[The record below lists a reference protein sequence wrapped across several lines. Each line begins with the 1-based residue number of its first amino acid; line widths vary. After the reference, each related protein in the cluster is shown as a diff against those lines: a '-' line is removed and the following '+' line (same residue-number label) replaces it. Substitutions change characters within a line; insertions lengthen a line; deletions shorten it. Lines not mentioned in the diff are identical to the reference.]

1 MGKLQWKRVYDA
13 PEESDGYRILI
24 DRLWPRGM
32 KKEAAELSDWAKD
45 IAPSTDLRKK
55 YHNGEISYEDFAIA
69 YDKELSENPG
79 LPAFAEE
86 IKDRLRNGNVTLL
99 YAGKEPDKNQ
109 IPTLRA
115 YINKHEHIS

>member
-1 MGKLQWKRVYDA
+1 MGKLQWKRFYDA

-55 YHNGEISYEDFAIA
+55 YHHGEISYEDFAAA
-69 YDKELSENPG
+69 YDKELSDNAN
-79 LPAFAEE
+79 LPTFAKE
-86 IKDRLRNGNVTLL
+86 IKDHLRDGNVTLL
-99 YAGKEPDKNQ
+99 YAGKDPDKSQ
-109 IPTLRA
+109 IPTLKNH
-115 YINKHEHIS
+115 INKHEHIS

>member
-55 YHNGEISYEDFAIA
+55 YHHGEISYEDFAAA
-69 YDKELSENPG
+69 YDKELSDNAN
-79 LPAFAEE
+79 LPTFAKE
-86 IKDRLRNGNVTLL
+86 IKDHLRDGNVTLL
-99 YAGKEPDKNQ
+99 YAGKDPDKSQ
-109 IPTLRA
+109 IPTLKNH
-115 YINKHEHIS
+115 INKHKHIS

>member
-55 YHNGEISYEDFAIA
+55 YHHGEISYEDFATT
-69 YDKELSENPG
+69 YDKELSENAR
-79 LPAFAEE
+79 LPAFAKE
-86 IKDRLRNGNVTLL
+86 IKDHLRDGNVTLL
-99 YAGKEPDKNQ
+99 YAGKDPDKSQ
-109 IPTLRA
+109 IPTLKNH
-115 YINKHEHIS
+115 INKHEHIS

>member
-55 YHNGEISYEDFAIA
+55 YHHGEISYEDFAAA
-69 YDKELSENPG
+69 YDKELSDNAN
-79 LPAFAEE
+79 LPTFAKE
-86 IKDRLRNGNVTLL
+86 IKDHLRDGNVTLL
-99 YAGKEPDKNQ
+99 YAGKDPDKSQ

-115 YINKHEHIS
+115 HIHKHEHIS

>member
-1 MGKLQWKRVYDA
+1 MGKLQWKRVYDV

-55 YHNGEISYEDFAIA
+55 YHHGEISYEDFAAA
-69 YDKELSENPG
+69 YDKELSDNMN
-79 LPAFAEE
+79 LPAFAKE
-86 IKDRLRNGNVTLL
+86 IKDHLRNGNVTLL
-99 YAGKEPDKNQ
+99 YAGKDPDKSQ

-115 YINKHEHIS
+115 PINKHEHIS

>member
-24 DRLWPRGM
+24 DRLWPRGI

-55 YHNGEISYEDFAIA
+55 VPSRRNFLRRFRH
-69 YDKELSENPG
+69 
-79 LPAFAEE
+79 
-86 IKDRLRNGNVTLL
+86 RLRQGVIRESGLTGLC
-99 YAGKEPDKNQ
+99 
-109 IPTLRA
+109 
-115 YINKHEHIS
+115 